1 MHWENTTEID
11 TPVDAMWAI
20 TLDVDALPDI
30 SPTMT
35 AVERLTPGDLAP
47 GSEVRIKQPG
57 QPARVWTVTTVE
69 APHRFVWQT
78 KVGPATMVA
87 THALEAT
94 GDGATRNTL
103 RIDLTVAAIAPASAQ
118 KPLCKPCQASGERC
132 CGLLGSVQACIQC
145 SLGYGFTN
153 PEPWCRKNQPVCSK
167 R

>member
-103 RIDLTVAAIAPASAQ
+103 RIDLTGAGSGLVGRLGGRRIAEALATENAGFKRVAESASA
-118 KPLCKPCQASGERC
+118 
-132 CGLLGSVQACIQC
+132 
-145 SLGYGFTN
+145 
-153 PEPWCRKNQPVCSK
+153 
-167 R
+167 